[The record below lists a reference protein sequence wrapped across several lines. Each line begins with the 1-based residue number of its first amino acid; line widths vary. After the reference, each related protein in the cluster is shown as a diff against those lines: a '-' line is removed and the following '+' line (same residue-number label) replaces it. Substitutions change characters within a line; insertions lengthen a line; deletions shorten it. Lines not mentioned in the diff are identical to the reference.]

1 MIQTIQM
8 EKQEKQKMNRELVT
22 SLTVKWPVLVGYTK
36 ANDSK
41 ASLLLASG
49 ATSFT

>member
-1 MIQTIQM
+1 MILNIDIDK
-8 EKQEKQKMNRELVT
+8 EGGLT

-36 ANDSK
+36 ANDNK